1 MFYSQHWRKKP
12 RQSQSAAEMSDNFCC
27 SSANFLSVNPPLSV
41 DRDRRLPSPA
51 MIDPEITPE
60 IIHTIDILEALEN
73 LLDIAPNEKIEQI
86 LEEAWLQI
94 SETFPEDFKEATR
107 EDAGSEGLRLYIRVK
122 AFFGNPSE
130 NPITKE
136 DLETYYLNHT
146 ENADDTDDTDDAD
159 DAFAKN

>member
-1 MFYSQHWRKKP
+1 
-12 RQSQSAAEMSDNFCC
+12 
-27 SSANFLSVNPPLSV
+27 
-41 DRDRRLPSPA
+41 
-51 MIDPEITPE
+51 MIDPEITPD
-60 IIHTIDILEALEN
+60 IIHTIDILEGLEN
-73 LLDIAPNEKIEQI
+73 LLDLAPSEKIERI

-122 AFFGNPSE
+122 AFFGNPTE

-146 ENADDTDDTDDAD
+146 ENNDDDEADDDD